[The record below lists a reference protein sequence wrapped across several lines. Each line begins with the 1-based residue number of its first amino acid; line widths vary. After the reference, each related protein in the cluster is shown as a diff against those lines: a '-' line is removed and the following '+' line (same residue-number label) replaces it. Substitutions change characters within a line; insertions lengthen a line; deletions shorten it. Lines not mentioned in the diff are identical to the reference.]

1 MNKPKVHQKG
11 WSQVEDVQLKNMLE
25 QGRTASECAN
35 FFGRTLTAI
44 YARKYNLGLEGRI
57 KRSTKSQ
64 VAGSVKRWGVKPKRV
79 PKTPQAPQVAAPT
92 PPVAEIPKVAAPIT
106 RPAVKVLTQPKEK
119 KISSLFEPYSYK
131 LAFVNQRRRRG
142 DVSYLAK
149 VSKKSTG
156 YVSSVLNGHYH
167 HAEIMDYAFLMV
179 EDRDANEKLLKP
191 AGC

>member
-64 VAGSVKRWGVKPKRV
+64 VAGSVKRWGVKSKRG

-92 PPVAEIPKVAAPIT
+92 PQVAAPTT

-149 VSKKSTG
+149 VSKKSIG

-179 EDRDANEKLLKP
+179 EDREANEKFLKS